1 MAARQADHHRHR
13 RNRRQHHTQRAAAG
27 SPRRSQGTKPMPAR
41 APPHVR
47 ALPSDLSW
55 RLCLPS
61 PCFPCCHAFLSH
73 RLLPSR
79 DSLPAAVRS
88 AVAAALP
95 CDRSASPA
103 SRRSSQ
109 RAWRC
114 RSLLMS
120 PVLPPEP
127 PRRPW
132 RQTDRQTDSP
142 GDGRRSSVNSRS
154 LVSSVHRAQRNLHTA
169 QLQTGHVSKT
179 ALPHTRQAQH
189 HCATHATTRHLSQAE
204 SWHRKKG
211 RGASERTTHTRVS
224 NRTRQG
230 SAASDTTEVKGAR
243 PCHH

>member
-27 SPRRSQGTKPMPAR
+27 SPRRSQGTKPMLTR

-95 CDRSASPA
+95 CDRSASP
-103 SRRSSQ
+103 RRSSQ
-109 RAWRC
+109 RACRC
-114 RSLLMS
+114 PKFDESRVTTRATPAAL
-120 PVLPPEP
+120 E
-127 PRRPW
+127 
-132 RQTDRQTDSP
+132 TDRQT
-142 GDGRRSSVNSRS
+142 GRQPWRWE
-154 LVSSVHRAQRNLHTA
+154 AE
-169 QLQTGHVSKT
+169 
-179 ALPHTRQAQH
+179 
-189 HCATHATTRHLSQAE
+189 LSQLAQPCFVCTQSTE
-204 SWHRKKG
+204 EPPHSTAPNWARLKNCSPAHTPGTAPLCNTRNHQ
-211 RGASERTTHTRVS
+211 ASLT
-224 NRTRQG
+224 G
-230 SAASDTTEVKGAR
+230 
-243 PCHH
+243 

>member
-88 AVAAALP
+88 AVAAALL
-95 CDRSASPA
+95 CERSASP
-103 SRRSSQ
+103 RRSWR
-109 RAWRC
+109 RACRC
-114 RSLLMS
+114 RSLMS
-120 PVLPPEP
+120 PVLPPPEKA
-127 PRRPW
+127 W
-132 RQTDRQTDSP
+132 AK
-142 GDGRRSSVNSRS
+142 RSQ
-154 LVSSVHRAQRNLHTA
+154 LAQPCSSVHRGPPHITA
-169 QLQTGHVSKT
+169 PNWARLKLSSNCSPAGAHF
-179 ALPHTRQAQH
+179 HTRLS
-189 HCATHATTRHLSQAE
+189 TTVQQE
-204 SWHRKKG
+204 SVPAARRSVFTVKEAKQL
-211 RGASERTTHTRVS
+211 RAARASK
-224 NRTRQG
+224 
-230 SAASDTTEVKGAR
+230 SAAIAEY
-243 PCHH
+243 